1 MLAWL
6 PLAVGL
12 LLGAVAFAPPAPVGA
27 DAPAD
32 RFSAERALAVLER
45 LVGEGSPHP
54 VGTPAND
61 AVRERLLAE
70 LAALGLEPETQ
81 AALGCNLRFEVCAD
95 VVNVIAR
102 LPGGGDGPVVLLAAH
117 YDSVG
122 AGPGAGDDLAGVA
135 ALLEAAR
142 ALLAGAP
149 TPNPVAL
156 LFTDGEEAGLLG
168 ARAFLGH
175 PLAPEVGVVANLEA
189 RGSRGPSFLFET
201 SADNAWLIRAFASQA
216 RRAVTSSLLYEVYR
230 LLPNDTDLTEFRGFG
245 MAGVNFA
252 FVGGLPHYHT
262 PLDSVANLSLA
273 SLQHHGENALA
284 AARAF
289 GDADLAAPPAGAAVF
304 TYVAPGLVLQA
315 PLGATLPLALLGLAL
330 VAAALVGAR
339 RARRVTLAGW
349 GLGVAAVVGAL
360 VLAGLLGSGVP
371 ALLSVVRPE
380 AEPWYARP
388 LPTRVAVWAAA
399 VLAVSLAVAPA
410 ARNAGRWGLA
420 LGAWTVW
427 AVVTAGVA
435 AVLPGAAAELLV
447 TLLVAALLL
456 VVAAWLG
463 RARRGWSL
471 GATALAAAVA
481 AYTWLPLAVDIEGGL
496 GLALAGAV
504 AVVVAL
510 VAGTAAPLLAPPEE
524 RLPRPEDVP
533 AAPGARPAVDRRAGT
548 PRDRPRRAAM
558 LAAGL
563 AGVVTVAA
571 LGVALLTPAYT
582 ELWPRRLSLAH
593 LQEWE
598 DGALTNSRWL
608 ADPRPDGPLP
618 PALAAVAD
626 WREPAALLPFTG
638 SRYPHAPAPAASGTP
653 PTLEVVYDEQ
663 RGEERVVGVALR
675 TSAAPLATLLALP
688 ADVGLAEVRFVGS
701 VQAWDFRRVAGLR
714 DRLVQCR
721 GHGCEGRVV
730 ELTFRNEGPYR
741 VRVVEVVA
749 GLPESG
755 AALAAARPATAVP
768 SQDGD
773 VTVQVHAV
781 TLP

>member
-1 MLAWL
+1 
-6 PLAVGL
+6 
-12 LLGAVAFAPPAPVGA
+12 
-27 DAPAD
+27 
-32 RFSAERALAVLER
+32 
-45 LVGEGSPHP
+45 
-54 VGTPAND
+54 
-61 AVRERLLAE
+61 
-70 LAALGLEPETQ
+70 
-81 AALGCNLRFEVCAD
+81 
-95 VVNVIAR
+95 
-102 LPGGGDGPVVLLAAH
+102 
-117 YDSVG
+117 
-122 AGPGAGDDLAGVA
+122 
-135 ALLEAAR
+135 
-142 ALLAGAP
+142 
-149 TPNPVAL
+149 NPVAL

-289 GDADLAAPPAGAAVF
+289 GDADLAAPAGGAAVF

-496 GLALAGAV
+496 GLALAGAGAGGGALGAGPAAPPGAPPRLRAPALAAAVAAYTWLPLAVDIEGGLGLALAGAV

-582 ELWPRRLSLAH
+582 ELWPRRLSLAR

-638 SRYPHAPAPAASGTP
+638 SRYPHA
-653 PTLEVVYDEQ
+653 
-663 RGEERVVGVALR
+663 
-675 TSAAPLATLLALP
+675 
-688 ADVGLAEVRFVGS
+688 
-701 VQAWDFRRVAGLR
+701 
-714 DRLVQCR
+714 
-721 GHGCEGRVV
+721 
-730 ELTFRNEGPYR
+730 
-741 VRVVEVVA
+741 
-749 GLPESG
+749 
-755 AALAAARPATAVP
+755 
-768 SQDGD
+768 
-773 VTVQVHAV
+773 
-781 TLP
+781 